1 MDDIIVKIKKLMNT
15 ANDPNAS
22 ENEVFVAV
30 KKAHKLM
37 AKHNIELNDI
47 ESKTEDDVIEAVL
60 DITPNFM
67 MSILQVVSDEFRCEF
82 LYISRKNRFI
92 PKIYGLKNDVDAA
105 VEVIKNITVFI
116 NNELPRYV
124 KKYKKKAS
132 YNFTSV
138 LQDYIPCDARV
149 LKRSYYLGF
158 ANRLNEFF
166 NENKLELKQE
176 FEKYELISLGVPKI
190 VTDYVNNVVK
200 PKKVK
205 SKELA
210 VSGRAFNAGV
220 IACDKYNGR

>member
-1 MDDIIVKIKKLMNT
+1 
-15 ANDPNAS
+15 
-22 ENEVFVAV
+22 
-30 KKAHKLM
+30 
-37 AKHNIELNDI
+37 
-47 ESKTEDDVIEAVL
+47 
-60 DITPNFM
+60 
-67 MSILQVVSDEFRCEF
+67 VVSDEFRCEF

-149 LKRSYYLGF
+149 LKRSYCLGF
-158 ANRLNEFF
+158 ANRLDEFF

-190 VTDYVNNVVK
+190 VRDYVNNVVK

-210 VSGRAFNAGV
+210 VSRRAFNAGV